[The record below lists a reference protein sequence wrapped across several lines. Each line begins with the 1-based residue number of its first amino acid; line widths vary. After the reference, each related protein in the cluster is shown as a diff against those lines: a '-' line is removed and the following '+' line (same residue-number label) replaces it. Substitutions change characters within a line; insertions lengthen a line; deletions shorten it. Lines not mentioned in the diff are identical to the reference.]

1 MSNTE
6 KPRGTYLGGYDASA
20 ILGVSK
26 YGTPLS
32 VWLEKTGQSP
42 ANKEP
47 NLAMELGLY
56 LEPFVLAKAEQ
67 ELKTVI
73 TNRQDFVI
81 HPDHDFIC
89 GHIDGLCVID
99 RDLVLI
105 DAKTTS
111 AYNKH
116 NFGDDLDPTN
126 SALWQI
132 YHYFSCLPSVKYA
145 YVVALIGNTDLRFI
159 KIERNQNVI
168 DELVKLEADF
178 WNIYVVN
185 GTPPPAEKLTADDAK
200 NVISLFPVVDEDYIE
215 TDDLTVIS
223 MLSDLSEIKSMLK
236 TYGAKE
242 KELQVKLGF
251 YLGGHAGCN
260 AGKYSY
266 TWKDQ
271 TTNRVSTDLLKAK
284 YPDIA
289 KELTTITTSRVFRLK
304 ENKE

>member
-1 MSNTE
+1 MNNE
-6 KPRGTYLGGYDASA
+6 KPRGTYLGGYDASG

-26 YGTPLS
+26 YSTPLS

-42 ANKEP
+42 ASKEP

-56 LEPFVLAKAEQ
+56 LEPFVLAKAET

-89 GHIDGLCVID
+89 GHIDGLCIID
-99 RDLVLI
+99 GDLVLI

-116 NFGDDLDPTN
+116 NFGDDLDSGNP
-126 SALWQI
+126 ALWQI
-132 YHYFSCLPSVKYA
+132 YHYFSCLPDVKYA
-145 YVVALIGNTDLRFI
+145 YIVALIGNTDLKFI
-159 KIERNQNVI
+159 KIERNQAVI
-168 DELVKLEADF
+168 DGLVNLEADF
-178 WNIYVVN
+178 WNNYVVT

-200 NVISLFPVVDEDYIE
+200 NVIALFPTVDDDVIE
-215 TDDLTVIS
+215 TDDLTVTT
-223 MLSDLSEIKSMLK
+223 MLSDLSQVKAMIK
-236 TYGAKE
+236 TYTAKE

-251 YLGGHAGCN
+251 FLGGHSGCK

-271 TTNRVSTDLLKAK
+271 TTSRVSTDRLREK
-284 YPDIA
+284 YPEIA
-289 KELTTITTSRVFRLK
+289 KELTTTTTSRVFRLK
-304 ENKE
+304 EEKE

>member
-1 MSNTE
+1 MKKE
-6 KPRGTYLGGYDASA
+6 KERGSYLGGYDASA

-32 VWLEKTGQSP
+32 VWLEKTGQTKPQQGS
-42 ANKEP
+42 

-67 ELKTVI
+67 ELNAVI
-73 TNRQDFVI
+73 TNHQDFI
-81 HPDHDFIC
+81 THPDHDFIC
-89 GHIDGLCVID
+89 GHIDGLCTING
-99 RDLVLI
+99 DLVLI

-126 SALWQI
+126 PALWQI
-132 YHYFSCLPSVKYA
+132 YHYFSCLPDVKYG
-145 YVVALIGNTDLRFI
+145 YIVALIGNTDLRFI
-159 KIERNQNVI
+159 KIGRNQNVI
-168 DELVKLEADF
+168 DGLVKLETDF
-178 WNIYVVN
+178 WNNYVLT

-200 NVISLFPVVDEDYIE
+200 NVIALFPTVDDDVIE
-215 TDDLTVIS
+215 TDDLTVTT
-223 MLSDLSEIKSMLK
+223 MLSDLSQVKAMIK
-236 TYGAKE
+236 TYTAKE

-251 YLGGHAGCN
+251 FLGGHSGCK

-271 TTNRVSTDLLKAK
+271 TTSRVSTDRLREK
-284 YPDIA
+284 YPEIA
-289 KELTTITTSRVFRLK
+289 KELTTTTTSRVFRLK
-304 ENKE
+304 EEKE